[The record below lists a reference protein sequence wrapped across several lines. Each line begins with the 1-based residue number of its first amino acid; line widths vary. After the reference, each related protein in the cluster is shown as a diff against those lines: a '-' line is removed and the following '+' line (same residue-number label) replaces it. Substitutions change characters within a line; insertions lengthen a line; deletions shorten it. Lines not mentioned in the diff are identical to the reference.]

1 MKKVLAHLYILASAY
16 TVAYIMGTVVT
27 IAAALMLHFIL
38 WIPLTVPPL
47 EVLGIG
53 IRFVAVVAAI
63 LVVLYARS
71 LDYREAVVEYLQR

>member
-16 TVAYIMGTVVT
+16 TVAYIMGIVIT
-27 IAAALMLHFIL
+27 IAAALTLHFIF

-47 EVLGIG
+47 EVLGIV
-53 IRFVAVVAAI
+53 IRLIAVVAAI

>member
-1 MKKVLAHLYILASAY
+1 LKKVLAHLYILASAY
-16 TVAYIMGTVVT
+16 TVAYIMSTVII
-27 IAAALMLHFIL
+27 IAAALTLHFIF

-71 LDYREAVVEYLQR
+71 LDYRESVVEYLQR